1 MVEFNIV
8 SVDMSVISD
17 GPDDSSVH
25 SFVSDDC
32 AISLVGVV
40 VGAVVGAAVGVLVGV
55 LEGAVVGFV
64 AGVVVGVLVIMVGVV
79 DKLVFVGP
87 SDPSAN
93 SVVADDLMDV
103 LLIFLVGVTD
113 VMVFRC
119 VCIVVIIIVTVSIKV
134 ENPSMV
140 VVWVE

>member
-25 SFVSDDC
+25 SFVADDC
-32 AISLVGVV
+32 AIFLVGVV
-40 VGAVVGAAVGVLVGV
+40 VGAVVGF
-55 LEGAVVGFV
+55 VV
-64 AGVVVGVLVIMVGVV
+64 GVVVGALVIVVGVV
-79 DKLVFVGP
+79 DELVFVGP
-87 SDPSAN
+87 SDPSVN
-93 SVVADDLMDV
+93 SVVGDDLVDM
-103 LLIFLVGVTD
+103 LLILLVGVTD

-140 VVWVE
+140 DIWVE